1 MISKQ
6 KYIKLVHADP
16 ANSDW
21 FVVNWCLGNT
31 CNFSCSYC
39 PDILHDGS
47 KRWPEFE
54 DIKRFILKVKEQHP
68 TKKLYFEFTGG
79 EVTMY
84 RHFIPLC
91 EFCREQ
97 DVKVGM
103 ISNGSRTLRWWE
115 ENKHFFDHVCLS
127 FHPEEAN
134 ADHFLAVAGILHDIV
149 KVHIN
154 VMMSPD
160 KFDDCYAL
168 AERAVKL
175 TNISLALQ
183 PLIHDFGDTLYDYT
197 DEQKKVFDQQYALVG
212 HKIRHTKRQTV
223 YRGAMRTVGEESHVL
238 SAHSFIAN
246 STNNWFGWDC
256 YSGVEQLIVDM
267 DGSIHRGWC
276 KVGGKIGYIWDE
288 NLVLPTAPVRCNKVM
303 CHCNYDIMST
313 KEKV

>member
-1 MISKQ
+1 
-6 KYIKLVHADP
+6 
-16 ANSDW
+16 
-21 FVVNWCLGNT
+21 
-31 CNFSCSYC
+31 
-39 PDILHDGS
+39 
-47 KRWPEFE
+47 
-54 DIKRFILKVKEQHP
+54 
-68 TKKLYFEFTGG
+68 
-79 EVTMY
+79 
-84 RHFIPLC
+84 
-91 EFCREQ
+91 
-97 DVKVGM
+97 
-103 ISNGSRTLRWWE
+103 
-115 ENKHFFDHVCLS
+115 
-127 FHPEEAN
+127 
-134 ADHFLAVAGILHDIV
+134 
-149 KVHIN
+149 
-154 VMMSPD
+154 MMSPE

-212 HKIRHTKRQTV
+212 HKIRHTKRQAV
-223 YRGAMRTVGEESHVL
+223 YRGSMRTVGEESQVL

-256 YSGVEQLIVDM
+256 YAGVEQLIVDM

-288 NLVLPTAPVRCNKVM
+288 NLVLPTAPVKCNKIM

>member
-1 MISKQ
+1 MTTKQ
-6 KYIKLVHADP
+6 EYTRLEHADP
-16 ANSDW
+16 ANTEW

-39 PDILHDGS
+39 PAILHDGS

-84 RHFIPLC
+84 KHFIALC
-91 EFCREQ
+91 EFCREH

-149 KVHIN
+149 KVHVN
-154 VMMSPD
+154 VMMSPE
-160 KFDDCYAL
+160 KFDECYAL
-168 AERAVKL
+168 AERAVTL
-175 TNISLALQ
+175 SNISLALQ
-183 PLIHDFGDTLYDYT
+183 PLIHDFGDQLYDYT
-197 DEQKKVFDQQYALVG
+197 DEQKSIFDRQYALLG
-212 HKIRHTKRQTV
+212 SKIKHTKRQKV
-223 YRGAMRTVGEESHVL
+223 YRGSMRTVGEVSKVL

-246 STNNWFGWDC
+246 GTNNWFGWDC
-256 YSGVEQLIVDM
+256 YAGVEQLIVDM

-288 NLVLPTAPVRCNKVM
+288 NLRLPTAPVRCNKIM

-313 KEKV
+313 KERV